1 MGRQTHK
8 PWTKIVSRRNI
19 GGREQLPP
27 RPLGKPSKFLERGSD
42 EGGWGRRRSINQGD
56 KPAFETVLQVLELE
70 PAGEERTD
78 SML

>member
-27 RPLGKPSKFLERGSD
+27 QPLGKPSKSLERGSD
-42 EGGWGRRRSINQGD
+42 EGGEEEHKSGRQTC
-56 KPAFETVLQVLELE
+56 F
-70 PAGEERTD
+70 
-78 SML
+78 